1 MKKDI
6 VLTIRIDGQ
15 LDKTLQSLAEKD
27 DRTIAWVARN
37 LILEAL
43 EARGLWDKKKKV
55 KRRKQ

>member
-43 EARGLWDKKKKV
+43 EAHGLWDKKKKV